1 MVVMVSNGAQMV
13 TYSKCDS
20 LIFSIQGTEFCND
33 LRLLPIQGY
42 DIILGLDWLS
52 QWGDMRINWKDKWV
66 KFQKDDQ
73 AVKLQVSEEV
83 AVVRMCEEINMV
95 REL

>member
-42 DIILGLDWLS
+42 DIILGLD
-52 QWGDMRINWKDKWV
+52 
-66 KFQKDDQ
+66 
-73 AVKLQVSEEV
+73 
-83 AVVRMCEEINMV
+83 
-95 REL
+95 